1 MRIFC
6 SVCVILCGLA
16 VSGSPAV
23 RGADQ
28 PTATLAHIRLH
39 GDLDEAPTA
48 EDPLFGAAAENFQ
61 SKLDRIRKAQRDKAI
76 DGLFLQL
83 DGLEIGW
90 GKLHEL
96 RGAVARFRQ
105 AGKKVYAYMEA
116 GDSKDYLMAIACDQ
130 VCLPESGWLMLTG
143 MRAEVSFYKDL
154 LDKIGVKADM
164 LQMGS
169 YKGTG
174 ELLTQN
180 HMSPQFRE
188 RLESVLDDHFDKDLI
203 GLMVESR
210 PKQKWT
216 ADQVKMLI
224 DQGPYTAKAAAAA
237 GLIDQVAY
245 RDQFE
250 KDLKKDYKADHL
262 KVTKNYGQAKE
273 EELDLSNPF
282 AIFKL
287 LKPPKKSTTSG
298 PTIAVI
304 YATGVIVS
312 GKGGDG
318 LLGGQTMGSTTMI
331 EAIRQAEN
339 DKNVK
344 AIVLRVDSPGG
355 SALASDLI
363 WNELRQSKKPVI
375 ASMSDTA
382 ASGGYYISMA
392 ANKIFA
398 EPGTLTGS
406 IGVVGGKMVIGGLY
420 DLIGLKTE
428 VLARGANSGIFSST
442 SPFSES
448 ERKAITGLMKD
459 VYDQFVDKAIL
470 GRARAGKKFDKE
482 EFLKLAEGRIW
493 TGRQAKANGLVDEL
507 GTLDDAIAAAKSIG
521 GLKKDADVELLVLPK
536 PRNFIDMLMESRSDT
551 RLSSLRTGRLDGP
564 MPAAVSGSA
573 ALPEL
578 ARHFRHLEGLLQ
590 LRGDPVWTILPC
602 QVEIR

>member
-1 MRIFC
+1 MRYSFSLGIFAFFL
-6 SVCVILCGLA
+6 VVTND
-16 VSGSPAV
+16 PAAHS
-23 RGADQ
+23 ADQ
-28 PTATLAHIRLH
+28 TSASLAHIRLH
-39 GDLDEAPTA
+39 GELDETPTA
-48 EDPLFGAAAENFQ
+48 DDPLFGTAAENFQ
-61 SKLDRIRKAQRDKAI
+61 SKLDRIRKAQRDKTV
-76 DGLFLQL
+76 DGLFLHI

-96 RGAVARFRQ
+96 RSAVARFRQ
-105 AGKKVYAYMEA
+105 AGKKVYAYLES
-116 GDSKDYLMAIACDQ
+116 GDTKDYLLAIACDE
-130 VCLPESGWLMLTG
+130 VCLPESGWLLLTG

-174 ELLTQN
+174 EVLTQN

-188 RLESVLDDHFDKDLI
+188 RLESVLDDHFDMDLVD
-203 GLMVESR
+203 LVVASR
-210 PKQKWT
+210 SKQKWT
-216 ADQVKMLI
+216 ADHVKKLI
-224 DQGPYTAKAAAAA
+224 DQGPFTGKAAAEA
-237 GLIDQVAY
+237 GLIDRVDY
-245 RDQFE
+245 RDKYEQ
-250 KDLKKDYKADHL
+250 DLKKEL
-262 KVTKNYGQAKE
+262 KVDQIKITKNYGQAKE

-304 YATGVIVS
+304 YATGVIVT

-318 LLGGQTMGSTTMI
+318 LLGGQAVGSTTMI

-363 WNELRQSKKPVI
+363 WNELRRSKKPVI

-406 IGVVGGKMVIGGLY
+406 IGVVGGKLVIGGLY
-420 DLIGLKTE
+420 NWVGLKTE
-428 VLARGANSGIFSST
+428 VIARGANSGMFSST
-442 SPFSES
+442 TPFSES
-448 ERKAITGLMKD
+448 ERKAITALMKD
-459 VYDQFVDKAIL
+459 VYDQFVDKAIQ

-493 TGRQAKANGLVDEL
+493 TGRQAKSNGLVDEL
-507 GTLDDAIAAAKSIG
+507 GTLDDAILAAKTMA
-521 GLKKDADVELLVLPK
+521 GLKKDSEVELLVLPR
-536 PRNFIDMLMESRSDT
+536 PRNFIDMIMESRSDA
-551 RLSSLRTGRLDGP
+551 RLHVLNGARNVHGWPSLGL
-564 MPAAVSGSA
+564 
-573 ALPEL
+573 ALPEMT
-578 ARHFRHLEGLLQ
+578 RHFRLWEGLLQ
-590 LRGDPVWTILPC
+590 LRTDPVWTIMPC
-602 QVEIR
+602 RVDVH

>member
-1 MRIFC
+1 MRFTSSLGI
-6 SVCVILCGLA
+6 
-16 VSGSPAV
+16 VSCLVVLISGPAA
-23 RGADQ
+23 RCADQ

-39 GDLDEAPTA
+39 GELDETPTA
-48 EDPLFGAAAENFQ
+48 DDPLFGTAAENFQ
-61 SKLDRIRKAQRDKAI
+61 SKLDRIWKAQRDKTI
-76 DGLFLQL
+76 DGLFLHI

-105 AGKKVYAYMEA
+105 AGKKVYAYLES
-116 GDSKDYLMAIACDQ
+116 GDTKDYLLAIACDE

-174 ELLTQN
+174 EVLTQN

-188 RLESVLDDHFDKDLI
+188 RLESVLDDHFDKDLLDVI
-203 GLMVESR
+203 VESR
-210 PKQKWT
+210 SQQKWT
-216 ADQVKMLI
+216 ADQVKKLI
-224 DQGPYTAKAAAAA
+224 DQGPFTGKAAAAA
-237 GLIDQVAY
+237 GLIDRVTY
-245 RDQFE
+245 RDQYE
-250 KDLKKDYKADHL
+250 QDLKKQL
-262 KVTKNYGQAKE
+262 KVDHIKITKNYGQAKE

-318 LLGGQTMGSTTMI
+318 LLGGQAVGSTTMI

-363 WNELRQSKKPVI
+363 WNELRRSKKPLI

-406 IGVVGGKMVIGGLY
+406 IGVVGGKVVIGGLY
-420 DLIGLKTE
+420 DLVGLKTE
-428 VLARGANSGIFSST
+428 VLARGTNSGIFSST
-442 SPFSES
+442 TPFSES

-459 VYDQFVDKAIL
+459 AYDQFVDKAIQ
-470 GRARAGKKFDKE
+470 GRARSGRKFEKE

-507 GTLDDAIAAAKSIG
+507 GTLEDAVAAAKTMA
-521 GLKKDADVELLVLPK
+521 GLKKDAEIELLVLPR
-536 PRNFIDMLMESRSDT
+536 PRNLIDMLMESRSDT
-551 RLSSLRTGRLDGP
+551 RLSVLSSARNAHGWPSVSL
-564 MPAAVSGSA
+564 AF
-573 ALPEL
+573 PEMTH
-578 ARHFRHLEGLLQ
+578 HFRSLEGLLQ
-590 LRGDPVWTILPC
+590 LRSDPVWTILPC
-602 QVEIR
+602 RVDVR